1 MSHVNKELFVVLEQ
15 ALKTDLVVA
24 ELVEL
29 LRNGLLGISHLTVL
43 LLVGLRQ
50 LAFCRLRVDFEEAF
64 DLLEVVVQFL
74 LDHLPVLSLYVHE
87 RCHHARQLHLALLV
101 KLLCQLDL
109 LLDFQQSLWKD
120 FEVLDH
126 AGLLDT
132 LSAQ

>member
-1 MSHVNKELFVVLEQ
+1 MCHVNKELFVVLEQ

-87 RCHHARQLHLALLV
+87 
-101 KLLCQLDL
+101 
-109 LLDFQQSLWKD
+109 
-120 FEVLDH
+120 
-126 AGLLDT
+126 
-132 LSAQ
+132 